1 MRNMSFYTNT
11 YLQTRMDM
19 YEKSLKEKESR
30 EESYEERLFKLQQER
45 SKLLREYTKFREI
58 EEYST
63 SVRQSMKDT
72 TTNIVTAGT
81 TVASGGKSGA
91 GRKVDINSYQKNV
104 SEYALVVE
112 ELAEEYGI
120 QPGQAANI
128 VDQKIAGQMVE
139 SIVERFKEGKVGD
152 AVAQARVL
160 NNDLKEMDSTTR
172 TKIVGAYNALL
183 DNHQIPENFK
193 LLPSSEDNPQLNQL
207 TELPAGLAARGPA
220 IKQSI
225 EETTRREIE
234 RGLTTNIQTERT
246 EYDPE
251 IKGQIKSDLDRIAKD
266 MQHTQDVLDA
276 SRANKLEFE
285 LGPGYRPF
293 AGMFRT
299 ARSMRGRV
307 QAMQGM
313 DNDQREV
320 FGIIYDYVNQGKPK
334 IANTAAA
341 YEVASK
347 IDAGSAGEL
356 LAAAR
361 GSVPPGSG
369 LTVSDI
375 VQAYAQ
381 IKMTQNAGKSTPG
394 ELVADEVEMQDVN
407 ALARLNGEVGQPDDP
422 GLKAAEAAIL
432 MSDNSA
438 FEKLEETLSGQQ
450 TTKEEDEAVQDAMR

>member
-1 MRNMSFYTNT
+1 M
-11 YLQTRMDM
+11 
-19 YEKSLKEKESR
+19 
-30 EESYEERLFKLQQER
+30 
-45 SKLLREYTKFREI
+45 
-58 EEYST
+58 
-63 SVRQSMKDT
+63 
-72 TTNIVTAGT
+72 
-81 TVASGGKSGA
+81 
-91 GRKVDINSYQKNV
+91 
-104 SEYALVVE
+104 
-112 ELAEEYGI
+112 LAC
-120 QPGQAANI
+120 
-128 VDQKIAGQMVE
+128 
-139 SIVERFKEGKVGD
+139 F
-152 AVAQARVL
+152 AQL
-160 NNDLKEMDSTTR
+160 
-172 TKIVGAYNALL
+172 
-183 DNHQIPENFK
+183 
-193 LLPSSEDNPQLNQL
+193 
-207 TELPAGLAARGPA
+207 
-220 IKQSI
+220 
-225 EETTRREIE
+225 
-234 RGLTTNIQTERT
+234 
-246 EYDPE
+246 
-251 IKGQIKSDLDRIAKD
+251 
-266 MQHTQDVLDA
+266 
-276 SRANKLEFE
+276 
-285 LGPGYRPF
+285 
-293 AGMFRT
+293 
-299 ARSMRGRV
+299 V